1 MEARSNYSFPMN
13 RPSFSGRLNPTR
25 TTRYICIFL
34 EREDFGVITHRF
46 SFVLYVS
53 WWRREK
59 GGGGRDGTGSARGGT
74 RKVCRLPA
82 NGSGGFLSLLY
93 IIVFII
99 SSYRY
104 KICTYHSASI
114 LYACFVV

>member
-13 RPSFSGRLNPTR
+13 RPSFSGRLNPHPNDKVYL
-25 TTRYICIFL
+25 YIFGKRRFWGYHSSLFVCFVCFL
-34 EREDFGVITHRF
+34 VAAGE
-46 SFVLYVS
+46 
-53 WWRREK
+53 
-59 GGGGRDGTGSARGGT
+59 GGGRDGTGSARGGT

-104 KICTYHSASI
+104 KTCTYHSASI